1 MMMRRPT
8 RRARGIARR
17 SAPGLTF
24 IELLISV
31 AVLGILASV
40 AMPLVQVSVTRTR
53 ELELRRTLRKVREGI
68 DQFKAEYDKARTNVK
83 DARDVFKKRVS
94 VDRTGYPLALD
105 EMVETKIL
113 RRIPR
118 DPMTPDGKWVV
129 RSFSD
134 NPDSSLSDGKD
145 VYDVR
150 SASKA
155 VALDG
160 TTYDTW

>member
-1 MMMRRPT
+1 MT
-8 RRARGIARR
+8 RFPSRDPR
-17 SAPGLTF
+17 GLTF
-24 IELLISV
+24 IELLVSI
-31 AVLGILASV
+31 AVLGILAAV
-40 AMPLVQVSVTRTR
+40 AMPLVQVSVGRTR
-53 ELELRRTLRKVREGI
+53 ELELRRNLRHLREGI
-68 DQFKAEYDKARTNVK
+68 DFFKAEYDKARVNAV
-83 DARDVFKKRVS
+83 DAREALQKKVS
-94 VDRTGYPLALD
+94 ADRTGYPLTLN

-118 DPMTPDGKWVV
+118 DPMTPDGKWVT

>member
-1 MMMRRPT
+1 MMQSLGWRVNRTPRRT
-8 RRARGIARR
+8 AT
-17 SAPGLTF
+17 GLTF

-31 AVLGILASV
+31 TVLGILAGV
-40 AMPLVQVSVTRTR
+40 AMPLVQVSVMRTK

-68 DQFKAEYDKARTNVK
+68 DQFKAEYDKARANAR
-83 DARDVFKKRVS
+83 DARTDLKKRVS
-94 VDRTGYPLALD
+94 VDRTGYPLTLN
-105 EMVETKIL
+105 ELVETKIL

-118 DPMTPDGKWVV
+118 DPMTPEGKWIA
-129 RSFSD
+129 RSYSD
-134 NPDSSLSDGKD
+134 NPDSSLSDAKD
-145 VYDVR
+145 VYDIR